1 MPCSFNRWVLLIP
14 TYIKRHPASYILEVL
29 KVLYLVP
36 VFVFVFVS
44 AFVFVYYSYLLIGKA
59 VLCIH
64 LCSEV

>member
-1 MPCSFNRWVLLIP
+1 MSCSFNRWVLLIP
-14 TYIKRHPASYILEVL
+14 TYIKPHPASYILEVL

-36 VFVFVFVS
+36 ALLFVS